1 MDASGLP
8 QKTLDNFSPR
18 LMSNGICVLVT
29 PHGYQRRQFA
39 ACTADK
45 WVRKQDCSDSGHGGE
60 THQTASA
67 SDARL
72 TTNHGTPLSDNQ
84 NSLKAGSRGPALL
97 EDFLLREKI

>member
-1 MDASGLP
+1 MARKEESRKSG
-8 QKTLDNFSPR
+8 
-18 LMSNGICVLVT
+18 
-29 PHGYQRRQFA
+29 
-39 ACTADK
+39 
-45 WVRKQDCSDSGHGGE
+45 SDSGHGGE

-67 SDARL
+67 LDARL